1 MIKQKK
7 VIFLI
12 VSLLVF
18 LIPNISESKSSTRE
32 AHSLYNEAIS
42 AYRRRHFNL
51 AKQTLYELIE
61 KYPDDRI
68 TSIARSNLATML
80 KDLKEYDKAIELYKE
95 IIEKSDEKTEKEG
108 AKLQLVGVLYSIH
121 RYREGIELLNKW
133 IKEKEKDIDEEKTN
147 FKKENLIN
155 DLVNLN
161 LELVKFY
168 MQTGSK
174 DEAWLL
180 LEKFMV
186 RKKEGDQKAF
196 DALLDMAIR
205 SGEVDKLINTINQSY
220 YLEEKVR
227 FSYLA
232 DCYLALG
239 RKDKAI
245 ESLKSINGYDEKA
258 DILKKLIDMQISAN
272 LLDDAIFNLE
282 KVVRNSPDWQNYRKL
297 GHCYFLKGNKEKAV
311 EVWRTPL
318 TKRRYGRTQEQYM
331 NITAV
336 FIEHQLLEQ
345 ALEAFDEARNDV
357 GDNSIF
363 AEEKAAV
370 LEALGREKEAM
381 EEYLNVLSRGEYKS
395 EIFDKLYNAKI
406 EDFSLEDRLNSLNNG
421 YYNQAINQ
429 ALIELYFR
437 KTRLEDIDKL
447 ANLINS
453 DDAIFYD
460 DLFFN
465 KLKQEALLV
474 PEDFHFILMK
484 KMMEKRKNSILEL
497 KLASLILNMPEYSEK
512 WKKEAYKYAKNTAI
526 SDLIIDSDLKYELF
540 LQLSDYAF
548 KYMKSVKDANS
559 YLDLLLAQK
568 VIAPSKEQ
576 IIRANLKKAMI
587 NTYMSNFTD
596 SEKILSETG
605 SILDKSNREGGLT
618 ILEREE
624 FIMQKKVEEA
634 RLKAHKGEYQEALNL
649 LKDIIEN
656 HKEGDWVNDGL
667 EIALEIVRYSVGDFS
682 ALEHRLKSE
691 RFIACGQNSEAIK
704 EIDLALKAVPA
715 SSTALIADLEADKI
729 MLTSDDSDFNE
740 LSNKIKLFMAK
751 YPDNLKN
758 ADIGDFK
765 IKLMQ
770 RLNKSKDEI
779 DEEMRTYIINF
790 PSDLRSEK
798 YKKSLENGV
807 KK

>member
-1 MIKQKK
+1 
-7 VIFLI
+7 
-12 VSLLVF
+12 
-18 LIPNISESKSSTRE
+18 
-32 AHSLYNEAIS
+32 
-42 AYRRRHFNL
+42 
-51 AKQTLYELIE
+51 
-61 KYPDDRI
+61 
-68 TSIARSNLATML
+68 
-80 KDLKEYDKAIELYKE
+80 
-95 IIEKSDEKTEKEG
+95 
-108 AKLQLVGVLYSIH
+108 
-121 RYREGIELLNKW
+121 
-133 IKEKEKDIDEEKTN
+133 
-147 FKKENLIN
+147 
-155 DLVNLN
+155 
-161 LELVKFY
+161 
-168 MQTGSK
+168 
-174 DEAWLL
+174 
-180 LEKFMV
+180 
-186 RKKEGDQKAF
+186 
-196 DALLDMAIR
+196 
-205 SGEVDKLINTINQSY
+205 
-220 YLEEKVR
+220 
-227 FSYLA
+227 
-232 DCYLALG
+232 
-239 RKDKAI
+239 
-245 ESLKSINGYDEKA
+245 
-258 DILKKLIDMQISAN
+258 
-272 LLDDAIFNLE
+272 
-282 KVVRNSPDWQNYRKL
+282 
-297 GHCYFLKGNKEKAV
+297 
-311 EVWRTPL
+311 
-318 TKRRYGRTQEQYM
+318 
-331 NITAV
+331 
-336 FIEHQLLEQ
+336 
-345 ALEAFDEARNDV
+345 
-357 GDNSIF
+357 
-363 AEEKAAV
+363 
-370 LEALGREKEAM
+370 
-381 EEYLNVLSRGEYKS
+381 
-395 EIFDKLYNAKI
+395 
-406 EDFSLEDRLNSLNNG
+406 
-421 YYNQAINQ
+421 
-429 ALIELYFR
+429 
-437 KTRLEDIDKL
+437 
-447 ANLINS
+447 
-453 DDAIFYD
+453 
-460 DLFFN
+460 
-465 KLKQEALLV
+465 
-474 PEDFHFILMK
+474 
-484 KMMEKRKNSILEL
+484 
-497 KLASLILNMPEYSEK
+497 
-512 WKKEAYKYAKNTAI
+512 
-526 SDLIIDSDLKYELF
+526 
-540 LQLSDYAF
+540 
-548 KYMKSVKDANS
+548 MKSVKDANS

-704 EIDLALKAVPA
+704 EIDLALKAIPA